1 MLVFPWFDRFI
12 LFVIFANCIFLAL
25 DKEVDILTA
34 NGSTIDFV
42 FLIIYTIEMTFKI
55 IAMGFFMREHSYLR
69 DGWNMLDFLVVFL
82 GWLSLGVNN
91 SSMSGIKVVR
101 TLRPLKAINQ
111 IPNMP
116 KLVKT
121 IMKSIPVLMDV
132 GVLFGF
138 MLVFFGTVGT

>member
-1 MLVFPWFDRFI
+1 M
-12 LFVIFANCIFLAL
+12 AL

-34 NGSTIDFV
+34 NGNTIDFV
-42 FLIIYTIEMTFKI
+42 FLIVYTCEMVLKI

-69 DGWNMLDFLVVFL
+69 DSWNMLDFSVVFL
-82 GWLSLGVNN
+82 GWLSLGI
-91 SSMSGIKVVR
+91 SSGSMSGIKVVR

-111 IPNMP
+111 IPHMP
-116 KLVKT
+116 SLVRT

-132 GVLFGF
+132 AVLFGF